1 MRVISTKKRIFKLG
15 EKIEPCLCYIIRSI
29 LAVVLYILGNILRV
43 LLALGVSLKT
53 VSLLAVF
60 LSMSTMRLRILITA
74 TACRSITKIISLTMW
89 FIILAARQKLTEK
102 EAWVSSKSKTRE
114 V

>member
-1 MRVISTKKRIFKLG
+1 
-15 EKIEPCLCYIIRSI
+15 
-29 LAVVLYILGNILRV
+29 
-43 LLALGVSLKT
+43 
-53 VSLLAVF
+53 
-60 LSMSTMRLRILITA
+60 MSTTWSATRIGT